1 MLQMIADALREVWA
15 NFVAGLTLF
24 LPRLIAMLTILVVG
38 ALAAWLLAW
47 LTRAILRAIRFDSF
61 TERLGGG
68 ELLRRA
74 GMPAADIVAGSL
86 MFWLVFVGFVL
97 SGLQALG
104 VSGMETAMS
113 DFLHFL
119 PRIVI
124 AIVIFA
130 AGFALATF
138 AWRATLLASVNASV
152 QWARPLA
159 ELVRFLILALVV
171 AMALDQLTV
180 AQTVVLTAF
189 AITFGAVMVGVA
201 IAIGVGGAGV
211 VRRMLEMHLAERPAP
226 PRDSDST
233 PHL

>member
-1 MLQMIADALREVWA
+1 MLQMIADALREVWE
-15 NFVAGLTLF
+15 NFMAGLSLF
-24 LPRLIAMLTILVVG
+24 LPRLIAMLTILIVG
-38 ALAAWLLAW
+38 ALVAWVLAW
-47 LTRAILRAIRFDSF
+47 LTRQVLRWIRFDAF
-61 TERLGGG
+61 TERMGGG

-74 GMPAADIVAGSL
+74 GMPRADAVAGSFV
-86 MFWLVFVGFVL
+86 FWLVLVGFIL
-97 SGLQALG
+97 SGLQSLG
-104 VSGMETAMS
+104 LTGMETAVS

-124 AIVIFA
+124 AVVIVA

-171 AMALDQLTV
+171 AMALEQLTV
-180 AQTVVLTAF
+180 AKTVVLTAF
-189 AITFGAVMVGVA
+189 AITFGAIMIGVA
-201 IAIGVGGAGV
+201 IAIGIGGASV
-211 VRRMLEMHLAERPAP
+211 VRRMLESHLERPAP
-226 PRDSDST
+226 PDSDPT

>member
-15 NFVAGLTLF
+15 NFITGLTLF
-24 LPRLIAMLTILVVG
+24 LPRLIAMLTIVIVG

-47 LTRAILRAIRFDSF
+47 ITRAILRAIRFDAF
-61 TERLGGG
+61 TDRMGGG
-68 ELLRRA
+68 ELLRRG
-74 GMPAADIVAGSL
+74 GMPPADVVASSL
-86 MFWLVFVGFVL
+86 MYWLVFVGFIL

-104 VSGMETAMS
+104 VSGMETAMA

-124 AIVIFA
+124 AVVILA

-138 AWRATLLASVNASV
+138 AWRATLLASVNAAV

-171 AMALDQLTV
+171 AMALEQLTV
-180 AQTVVLTAF
+180 AQAVVLTAF
-189 AITFGAVMVGVA
+189 AITFGAIMVGVA
-201 IAIGVGGAGV
+201 IAIGVGGASV
-211 VRRMLEMHLAERPAP
+211 VRRMLEAHFAEKPAAS
-226 PRDSDST
+226 RESDPT

>member
-1 MLQMIADALREVWA
+1 MLQMIADALREVWE
-15 NFVAGLTLF
+15 NFTAGLTLF
-24 LPRLIAMLTILVVG
+24 LPRLIAMLTIVVAG
-38 ALAAWLLAW
+38 AIVAWVLAW
-47 LTRAILRAIRFDSF
+47 ITRTVLRAIRFDAF
-61 TERLGGG
+61 TDRMGGG

-74 GMPAADIVAGSL
+74 GMPPADQVASSL
-86 MFWLVFVGFVL
+86 VYWLVFIGFIL
-97 SGLQALG
+97 SGLQSLG
-104 VSGMETAMS
+104 VTGMETATA

-119 PRIVI
+119 PRLLV
-124 AIVIFA
+124 AVVIFA

-171 AMALDQLTV
+171 AMALEQLTV

-189 AITFGAVMVGVA
+189 AITFGAIMVGVA
-201 IAIGVGGAGV
+201 IAIGVGGASV
-211 VRRMLEMHLAERPAP
+211 VRRMLESHFERPAA
-226 PRDSDST
+226 PRESDPT